1 MPQDM
6 AGYEPFIVGMLTNFD
21 ALPLDRIHNMLKV
34 RACFSRRL
42 WRCRRCRRCWR
53 PPPLLLCSPS
63 PLLCCQR
70 CCSCSCCASPHTPPP
85 LCPPPPPPPSRPQM
99 FANDPPY
106 DKSLE
111 QLGAYLSALVA
122 EERLSCEGGLYRKR
136 S

>member
-1 MPQDM
+1 M
-6 AGYEPFIVGMLTNFD
+6 ALS
-21 ALPLDRIHNMLKV
+21 PL
-34 RACFSRRL
+34 
-42 WRCRRCRRCWR
+42 
-53 PPPLLLCSPS
+53 PPLLAAAAAAA
-63 PLLCCQR
+63 LLAVAAAVLSALLLLLLLR
-70 CCSCSCCASPHTPPP
+70 ITPHTTTSVS
-85 LCPPPPPPPSRPQM
+85 PPPPPPPSRPQM